1 MTEVGDMGLLRCCY
15 RRLTMTRL
23 ASLECMV
30 WTMSGI
36 AVVSMLVSLGSLHAL
51 YASEQASF
59 FHTHPEGRQMLSVRR
74 HSRDA
79 MLFQVPEHR
88 HLLKDSEISE
98 VHAFKPKSN
107 LTQSQGSFFKE
118 RHPEKSAV
126 KDFVNLS
133 DYGYSDYIEDSY
145 SDDNK
150 KPDKDNEVNKFD
162 EIDGFNYVVHKEK
175 LDLERKKLEDR
186 IAQSRQNF
194 LRRREKIG
202 NKISS
207 VKDNLY
213 SNQVNGIK
221 SDWSPLPEA
230 GGFQKSDTGNQVH
243 PQFQWDQGLLETP
256 GAKKHQ
262 VNVKGKA
269 GVRQAG
275 SQHNIAQEKP
285 IMPNLLPLRNHHNVE
300 PRESQN
306 NGFLAQY
313 SQSKDKGAV
322 KLSAEPQAQGGSFK
336 EFYIALPDLN
346 PANFADGGGA
356 LNSPRESQHQD
367 ANMKGGI
374 ENHPNQEYYKKDSAM
389 PDNINRNL
397 IYHANGETHG
407 DFPKQILHYEA
418 QKMQAMNKGVMK
430 TANELEVLGFN
441 KNLRSNNKRSVINGV
456 SEKSS
461 HLKPLNDKQFDNKH
475 DKINHDII
483 RHDTASSVARHKERK
498 VKSELSKRQ
507 RLSFLNNKTQPI
519 KSERESLLRES
530 EWRKNREPAQENIVS
545 PHIYMNPAGDLGNQ
559 MFEIASLFGIATK
572 TGRQPFMSTLSEVYL
587 VFANANQSV
596 TARDPKENVGILF
609 ERKQGGFNENLFNLP
624 QTDLVLCCYL
634 QSWRYFSGL
643 ERDIRHMFKFRIH
656 IQDRAQRIL
665 MQSTKQYY
673 SSMSIPSG
681 KRLRLTYIGVHA
693 KHKYLTSDGDI
704 KKGYRLPSAKYY
716 HKAMDY
722 YRRHFSNTLF
732 IVTSDDIH
740 WCKAQLSSSDV
751 YLVEGQHSAINLAVL
766 SMTNHTVIST
776 GAFSWW
782 AGWLAGG
789 QVIYYRNWLKP
800 GSDAEQLY
808 NSRDYF
814 LPNWNPVGDLT
825 I

>member
-1 MTEVGDMGLLRCCY
+1 M
-15 RRLTMTRL
+15 
-23 ASLECMV
+23 
-30 WTMSGI
+30 MSGI
-36 AVVSMLVSLGSLHAL
+36 AVVSLLVSLGSLHAL
-51 YASEQASF
+51 YAREQAGF

-88 HLLKDSEISE
+88 HLLKDSEVSE
-98 VHAFKPKSN
+98 VHASKPEKN
-107 LTQSQGSFFKE
+107 LTQSKSSLFKE
-118 RHPEKSAV
+118 RHLEKSDAT
-126 KDFVNLS
+126 DLGNLT
-133 DYGYSDYIEDSY
+133 DYGYSDYTEDSY
-145 SDDNK
+145 SDVIP
-150 KPDKDNEVNKFD
+150 KPNMDNELNKFD

-175 LDLERKKLEDR
+175 LELERKKLEDR

-194 LRRREKIG
+194 LRRREEIG
-202 NKISS
+202 NKISP

-221 SDWSPLPEA
+221 SDWRPLPEA
-230 GGFQKSDTGNQVH
+230 VSFQKSDTSNQGH
-243 PQFQWDQGLLETP
+243 PQFQWDQGLLVTP

-262 VNVKGKA
+262 VNIKGEA

-275 SQHNIAQEKP
+275 SQHDIAQEEN

-313 SQSKDKGAV
+313 SQQKDKGAV

-346 PANFADGGGA
+346 PGNFADGGAA
-356 LNSPRESQHQD
+356 LNSPGESQHED

-389 PDNINRNL
+389 PDYINRNH
-397 IYHANGETHG
+397 IYHANGETQG
-407 DFPKQILHYEA
+407 NFPKQILHYEA

-430 TANELEVLGFN
+430 TENEPEVLGSN
-441 KNLRSNNKRSVINGV
+441 KNLRSNHKHSVINGV
-456 SEKSS
+456 SERSS
-461 HLKPLNDKQFDNKH
+461 RLTPLNDKQFDNKH
-475 DKINHDII
+475 DQINHDII
-483 RHDTASSVARHKERK
+483 RRDTAFSVARHKERK
-498 VKSELSKRQ
+498 AKNELSKRQ
-507 RLSFLNNKTQPI
+507 RLNFLHNKAQPI
-519 KSERESLLRES
+519 KSQRESLLRES
-530 EWRKNREPAQENIVS
+530 DWRKKVAPAQQNIVS
-545 PHIYMNPAGDLGNQ
+545 PHIYMNPTGDLGNQ

-587 VFANANQSV
+587 VFAHANQSV
-596 TARDPKENVGILF
+596 TAKDPKDNVGILF
-609 ERKQGGFNENLFNLP
+609 ERKQGTFNDNLLNLP

-643 ERDIRHMFKFRIH
+643 ERDIRHMFTFRSHIH
-656 IQDRAQRIL
+656 ERAHRI
-665 MQSTKQYY
+665 TVHGKKQYY
-673 SSMSIPSG
+673 SSMSIPSD

-693 KHKYLTSDGDI
+693 KHKYLTGDGDI
-704 KKGYRLPSAKYY
+704 KKGYRLPSAKYF

-722 YRRHFSNTLF
+722 YRKHFSNTLF
-732 IVTSDDIH
+732 IVTSDDMH

-751 YLVEGQHSAINLAVL
+751 YFVEGQHSAVNLAVL

-808 NSRDYF
+808 NSYDYF
-814 LPNWNPVGDLT
+814 LPNWNPVGDLSM
-825 I
+825 